1 MANGVTQI
9 RRSVM
14 ALALPVTVS
23 SLLQRTEGIVAVFLV
38 GGLGAIPIA
47 AVGLG
52 QLLAFIAT
60 TLVSGLSVG
69 TNVIVAQLWGA
80 RRRHDAGQAAR
91 HFLGLSIA
99 VSLVLM
105 AGGWSP
111 ESLRHAVAR
120 SSADVIALVPALFHT
135 DFSRHSL
142 YRAYSKSVF
151 HPPRHRRHENADV
164 RHDRSSI
171 VLHIPIAYPLI
182 YGHWG
187 VPAFGVK
194 GAAVAVGVAEAI
206 GTLVPVAALLSLI
219 ASIETYPYDLFRTM
233 WQVGAPVSGERI
245 VQQAGILA
253 YTKIVLL
260 YGTVS
265 YAAHQVGLSIE
276 SLSFL
281 PGYGF
286 AIAAATMVGQSIGAG
301 KYTRAKLENWEANRL
316 AIVIM
321 SAMGLVFFFFP
332 YALLRAFTSD
342 EAVIELGT
350 LFLKIV
356 ALLQIP
362 LALTMVLAGSLRG
375 AGDTHFIMVATT
387 IGMWVVRVPIAL
399 ITGVWLNLGSL
410 LCLAGHDCGLD
421 DADGLDVVALSIGA
435 MEGDS
440 GDSIVRSGFFLYI
453 RAVVRTASYLS
464 LIRPALRCVPPLSH
478 WHRGRRSLE

>member
-38 GGLGAIPIA
+38 GGLGAVPIA

-80 RRRHDAGQAAR
+80 RRRQDAGQAAR
-91 HFLGLSIA
+91 HFLGLSMA

-105 AGGWSP
+105 GGGLLLNRFAMQQLGAAP
-111 ESLRHAVAR
+111 EVMALSLPY
-120 SSADVIALVPALFHT
+120 STLIFLVIPFTVLLQVL
-135 DFSRHSL
+135 
-142 YRAYSKSVF
+142 
-151 HPPRHRRHENADV
+151 
-164 RHDRSSI
+164 SSI
-171 VLHIPIAYPLI
+171 LQGTGNTKTPMYAMIVVNLLHVGLAYPLI
-182 YGHWG
+182 YGRWG
-187 VPAFGVK
+187 LPTLGVQ
-194 GAAVAVGVAEAI
+194 GAAIAVGIAEAAGVSYLI
-206 GTLVPVAALLSLI
+206 FRCLPLLHRSAHI
-219 ASIETYPYDLFRTM
+219 RFDFFRTM

-316 AIVIM
+316 ATVIM
-321 SAMGLVFFFFP
+321 SVMGLIFFFFP
-332 YALLRAFTSD
+332 YVLLRAFTSD

-356 ALLQIP
+356 AVIQIP

-375 AGDTHFIMVATT
+375 AGDTHFIMIATT
-387 IGMWVVRVPIAL
+387 LGMWAVRVPIAL
-399 ITGVWLNLGSL
+399 MAGVWLNLGL
-410 LCLAGHDCGLD
+410 FYVWMAMI
-421 DADGLDVVALSIGA
+421 ADWTLRMAL
-435 MEGDS
+435 MLWRY
-440 GDSIVRSGFFLYI
+440 RSERWRAIQVI
-453 RAVVRTASYLS
+453 R
-464 LIRPALRCVPPLSH
+464 
-478 WHRGRRSLE
+478 

>member
-69 TNVIVAQLWGA
+69 TNVIVAQFWGA
-80 RRRHDAGQAAR
+80 RRHRDAGQAAR
-91 HFLGLSIA
+91 HFLGLSLG
-99 VSLVLM
+99 VSFLLM
-105 AGGWSP
+105 GAG
-111 ESLRHAVAR
+111 LLLNR
-120 SSADVIALVPALFHT
+120 SVMELLGAAPDVIAL
-135 DFSRHSL
+135 SL
-142 YRAYSKSVF
+142 PYSTLIFLVIPF
-151 HPPRHRRHENADV
+151 TV
-164 RHDRSSI
+164 LLQVLSSI
-171 VLHIPIAYPLI
+171 LQGTGDTKTPMYAMIVVNILHIVVAYPLI
-182 YGHWG
+182 YGRWG
-187 VPAFGVK
+187 LPELGVQ
-194 GAAVAVGVAEAI
+194 GAGIAVGTAEAA
-206 GTLVPVAALLSLI
+206 GVCFLVIRCFPLLQRSPHI
-219 ASIETYPYDLFRTM
+219 RFDLYRTM

-260 YGTVS
+260 YGTVA

-321 SAMGLVFFFFP
+321 SIMGIVFFFFP
-332 YALLRAFTSD
+332 YVLLRAFTSD
-342 EAVIELGT
+342 ESVIELGT
-350 LFLKIV
+350 MFLKIV

-387 IGMWVVRVPIAL
+387 IGMWVVRVPIAV
-399 ITGVWLNLGSL
+399 IAGVWLQLEVFYVW
-410 LCLAGHDCGLD
+410 LAMI
-421 DADGLDVVALSIGA
+421 ADWTLRMAL
-435 MEGDS
+435 MLWRY
-440 GDSIVRSGFFLYI
+440 RSERWRTIQVI
-453 RAVVRTASYLS
+453 R
-464 LIRPALRCVPPLSH
+464 
-478 WHRGRRSLE
+478 